1 MDFRNFREI
10 DWQLFFIRAYTWV
23 LTVSALVST
32 QTVKSVKYLAA
43 SFTPEIYVLYTGS
56 SIPVR
61 SADYNK
67 DVAGASNIDFYYNR
81 ETKVISKTL
90 ESSHL
95 PRTLNIEGASIY
107 HGDICL
113 YDLTDF
119 FDTTRFAGGQDVPT
133 LDQWVGIWELE
144 NGIYLDRNKEFQLQ
158 IDFLGAG
165 HEEFTLWVKHREE
178 RWRELISNAPRLHRQ
193 TMRALALPDCSCVSS
208 ATEAVAEPVAE
219 AVAEPVAEAVAEP
232 VAEAVAEPVAEP
244 VAEAVSTVSRSMAWD
259 ETSSTWREVTDLSGN
274 LVDLSGNTAPVAAV
288 EEGEVGDAPEN

>member
-1 MDFRNFREI
+1 MIYSMDFRNFREI

-81 ETKVISKTL
+81 EAKVISKTL

-144 NGIYLDRNKEFQLQ
+144 NSIYLDRNKEFQLQ

-165 HEEFTLWVKHREE
+165 HEEFTLWVKHRED

-193 TMRALALPDCSCVSS
+193 TMRALALPDCSCVST
-208 ATEAVAEPVAE
+208 ATEAKVTQAVAE
-219 AVAEPVAEAVAEP
+219 AVAEPVP
-232 VAEAVAEPVAEP
+232 
-244 VAEAVSTVSRSMAWD
+244 TVSRSMAWD

-274 LVDLSGNTAPVAAV
+274 LVDLSGNTAPVGAV